1 MSNAVFHHGPIT
13 FKVEAA
19 VSKNRFVQLGA
30 AGVKHADASSA
41 VFGAVT
47 NAAAPEAERAV
58 NDLTVGAPDVVAVH
72 YGPSVVKVEPVEG
85 NTFKVGAP
93 VYAGADGK
101 AAATGTT
108 AVGVAVRESDAF
120 VKVLL
125 STPIAAGE

>member
-13 FKVEAA
+13 FNAEAA

-41 VFGAVT
+41 VFGAAT
-47 NAAAPEAERAV
+47 NAAAPEAERAA
-58 NDLTVGAPDVVAVH
+58 NDLTVGAPDAVAVH

-85 NTFKVGAP
+85 DTFKVGAP
-93 VYAGADGK
+93 VYVGADGK
-101 AAATGTT
+101 AAASGTT
-108 AVGVAVRESDAF
+108 AVGIAVRESDAF